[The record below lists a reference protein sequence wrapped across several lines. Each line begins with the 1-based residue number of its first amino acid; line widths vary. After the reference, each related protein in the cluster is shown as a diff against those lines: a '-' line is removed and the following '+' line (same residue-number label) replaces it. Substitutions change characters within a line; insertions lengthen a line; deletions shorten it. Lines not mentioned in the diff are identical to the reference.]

1 MRHSSVSLSLLG
13 ILSLWSLLTACNEP
27 IRAAVR
33 NETDQQIE
41 VFILSDQPS
50 SNDVLVVTVEPGGS
64 LSLSRQFFRPCTA
77 ESLVARTASGEEIE
91 RRGPGMCEGDVW
103 RVNGD
108 PQD

>member
-1 MRHSSVSLSLLG
+1 MLRSSAGRTLLAS
-13 ILSLWSLLTACNEP
+13 LSLWSLLTACNEP

-50 SNDVLVVTVEPGGS
+50 SNDVLAMTLEPGGS

-91 RRGPGMCEGDVW
+91 RREPGMCEGDVW

-108 PQD
+108 SED